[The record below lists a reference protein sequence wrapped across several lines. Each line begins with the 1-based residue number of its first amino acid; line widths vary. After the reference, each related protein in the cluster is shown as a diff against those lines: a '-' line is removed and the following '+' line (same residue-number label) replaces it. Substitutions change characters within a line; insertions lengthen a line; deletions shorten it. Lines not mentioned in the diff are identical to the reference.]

1 MRLGEMLVRDNRIS
15 TDDLDRALAHQTQ
28 GGGRLGSILV
38 EMGLLDAESLTIYL
52 GLELGIPIA
61 TGATMERCKRSAVRL
76 LNPEQAARLRCI
88 PIVIQGQTLIVAV
101 DDPHDMWVLDE
112 ISTLTGYRVLPRVA
126 PEVRIFYYLERFYG
140 VPRPPRWARLG
151 DSPRGSSDRG
161 QDHGGLPAPPLP
173 GLPPQAS
180 TPIRPPTPAPELDLG
195 DEEEDDVDVT
205 VPSAQHALA
214 PAVEAVPAERS
225 EAYEAIEVDAA
236 DLIEVLDE
244 DDAEVAGQAPP
255 SQSISMVDRSRPNLA
270 ITQYEPLSL
279 DAALAEMAQSTRR
292 GAIADLLLQYA
303 ASVFEVSCLFM
314 VRDNM
319 AFGWKGF
326 GPTVD
331 PERVEALLIPLHSPS
346 MFQVARHSESLFRGR
361 AFPAT
366 LHSYLFKVLRC
377 PAPPHSVVVEVSIG
391 NRPVNL
397 LYGHKT
403 PGEDIADDEIQGL
416 LDIAQATAD
425 AYIRLIS
432 VAKKR
437 SKTTKAG

>member
-1 MRLGEMLVRDNRIS
+1 MRLGEMLVSDERI
-15 TDDLDRALAHQTQ
+15 TVPDLDRALAYQHK

-38 EMGLLDAESLTIYL
+38 EMGLIDAETLTVYL

-61 TGATMERCKRSAVRL
+61 TGATLERCKRSAVRL

-151 DSPRGSSDRG
+151 DSPRGDTAASGDPQS
-161 QDHGGLPAPPLP
+161 LPAPPLP
-173 GLPPQAS
+173 GLPPRAS
-180 TPIRPPTPAPELDLG
+180 EPVQPPTPAPELRVAD
-195 DEEEDDVDVT
+195 DEQDDEPEVT
-205 VPSAQHALA
+205 VPTAQVAS
-214 PAVEAVPAERS
+214 EIRAEKS
-225 EAYEAIEVDAA
+225 EAIEAIEIDAA

-244 DDAEVAGQAPP
+244 DEAEIADEAPP
-255 SQSISMVDRSRPNLA
+255 SRTISIVDRSRPDISLR
-270 ITQYEPLSL
+270 QYEPMKLS
-279 DAALAEMAQSTRR
+279 AALEQMTECETR
-292 GAIADLLLQYA
+292 GDIADLLLQYA
-303 ASVFEVSCLFM
+303 ANMFEVATLFM
-314 VRDNM
+314 IRDNM

-326 GPTVD
+326 GPSVD
-331 PERVEALLIPLHSPS
+331 PSRVEALLIPLDAPS
-346 MFQVARHSESLFRGR
+346 MFQVARHSDQLFQGR

-377 PAPPHSVVVEVSIG
+377 PPPPYSVVVEVRIG
-391 NRPVNL
+391 SRPVNL

-403 PGEDIADDEIQGL
+403 PGELIEDSEVEGLTEIAR
-416 LDIAQATAD
+416 ATAD
-425 AYIRLIS
+425 AYVRLIT
-432 VAKKR
+432 VAKSRQK
-437 SKTTKAG
+437 SDVGT